1 MGVCEQDLL
10 FPLRVILI
18 WLNYSFNICLTVTNE
33 RICFLNGSPD
43 EVIRSLFYN
52 KNNES
57 LITVSVYGSENFSS
71 LRCRTTRIE
80 YVRYPNFHFYPSYF
94 LLAFLRLLILFAIA
108 IEGTLEEESQMPD
121 FPFLKLSHWNGLD
134 LLSLMM

>member
-1 MGVCEQDLL
+1 M
-10 FPLRVILI
+10 PLRVILT

-94 LLAFLRLLILFAIA
+94 LLAFLRLLVLFAIA

-121 FPFLKLSHWNGLD
+121 FPFLKLSH
-134 LLSLMM
+134 